1 MATRFISFNESCLL
15 VLHYMPFKPTRE
27 YGPFASTPNER
38 ARPIPGIKWD
48 CQITSAQRVDR
59 LVEVQLLNYK
69 LIESLEDPEES
80 LVAVAMVFAD
90 MNIDRVPLVVDGVIQ
105 PFDARPR
112 LGYQI
117 YGPISKIEFYIEY
130 DDVEDFIMEVR
141 HQLEI
146 NHC

>member
-1 MATRFISFNESCLL
+1 M
-15 VLHYMPFKPTRE
+15 
-27 YGPFASTPNER
+27 
-38 ARPIPGIKWD
+38 
-48 CQITSAQRVDR
+48 
-59 LVEVQLLNYK
+59 
-69 LIESLEDPEES
+69 
-80 LVAVAMVFAD
+80 VAVTMVFAD

-112 LGYQI
+112 LGYKI

-146 NHC
+146 NHCQGCNLVIR